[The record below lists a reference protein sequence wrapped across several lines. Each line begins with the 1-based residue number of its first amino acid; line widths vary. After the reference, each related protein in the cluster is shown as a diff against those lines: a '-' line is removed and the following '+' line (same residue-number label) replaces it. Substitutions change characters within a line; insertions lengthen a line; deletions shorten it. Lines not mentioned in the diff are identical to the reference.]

1 MCGTRPFDRPFHT
14 YLFREPC
21 SHYFLRGAPAEVQQS
36 HYTQR
41 IMLAVDTKDRAKP
54 LKYSQTICRRLDEQW
69 LCVRLDA
76 LRLGNVMTT
85 DVKLCPSDS
94 LTEAMQLYLRLWAN
108 EYPSWIQLVI
118 ASQIIA

>member
-1 MCGTRPFDRPFHT
+1 MCGTMPFDRQFHT

-21 SHYFLRGAPAEVQQS
+21 PHYFLSVAPAEVQQS